1 MKKSFLLLEIFIWIL
16 LLGGLALAGMHTIR
30 HYFGNNQNYQ
40 VIFKDVDNLMVGAP
54 VRIMGIQIGHVT
66 HIRPIKDKVEVSFTV
81 KNRRFFIP
89 NGSNISIQ
97 FTGIAGS
104 KSLEIESPGSTS
116 HQGEFIKIVEPVR
129 INSLMEIQAKI
140 TRSIADTAES
150 ILNFIGQGKIISI
163 QQNIKSASRL
173 TKDSAYKAQN
183 VTKTLEQMNESLDKG
198 TQDINKFIVLQD
210 GNIASINDSLAFS
223 SSNKQ
228 FSAGLNSFSDYMQN
242 TCEILE
248 NAIIHNSMGRFSSDV
263 HNLNSRVN
271 KFKSGKVNFAQK
283 TNKSENDELYIFY
296 QNLNILDRSINSDNL
311 AKLHNNCSEFK
322 KSTERLKNF

>member
-1 MKKSFLLLEIFIWIL
+1 MKKSFLLLEILIWIL
-16 LLGGLALAGMHTIR
+16 LLGGLALTGMHTIR
-30 HYFGNNQNYQ
+30 HYFENNQNYQ

-66 HIRPIKDKVEVSFTV
+66 GIRPIKDKVSVSFTV

-140 TRSIADTAES
+140 TRSVADTAES
-150 ILNFIGQGKIISI
+150 ILNFIGKGKIIFI
-163 QQNIKSASRL
+163 QQNIKSASKI
-173 TKDSAYKAQN
+173 TKDSTYKAQYA
-183 VTKTLEQMNESLDKG
+183 TKTLEQVNESLDKG
-198 TQDINKFIVLQD
+198 VQDINKFIVIQD
-210 GNIASINDSLAFS
+210 ENIALINDSLAFS
-223 SSNKQ
+223 SSNNQ
-228 FSAGLNSFSDYMQN
+228 FNAGLNSFNGYMQN
-242 TCEILE
+242 TCQILE
-248 NAIIHNSMGRFSSDV
+248 NAIIHNSMGRFSSDI

-271 KFKSGKVNFAQK
+271 KFKSGKANFMNK
-283 TNKSENDELYIFY
+283 TSKSTNDALYIFY
-296 QNLNILDRSINSDNL
+296 QNLNILDGSITSDNL
-311 AKLHNNCSEFK
+311 TKLRNNCREFK
-322 KSTERLKNF
+322 KSTEHLKKL